1 MFGFLTGVDD
11 LIALAR
17 GLHFAA
23 CVTLTGALIF
33 RELIA
38 GPVLDH
44 LPEARALSGRQA
56 RSLSWTGLSIALISG
71 GAWLWL
77 LAMSVSDQGFREVAG
92 SGALR
97 EVLQSTQ
104 FGVVLQI
111 RTALALLL
119 AACLYFEMSIIARRL
134 ALVLAILLMISLAWT
149 GHAGSSPGHLH
160 LGSDVAH
167 LAAASAWLGG
177 LLPLALLLA
186 SLSRHADWKAAAI
199 RIVRRFST
207 LGMVSVAVLIL
218 SGAIHAWILVG
229 SFRALTETDYGEV
242 LISKLVAFAVMLA
255 LAACNRLILTPRL
268 VSPSGKAAR
277 ALLRNTLIEAVLG
290 LVILLL
296 VGLLGTLH
304 PAVHFL
310 I

>member
-17 GLHFAA
+17 GIHFAG
-23 CVTLTGALIF
+23 CVTLAGALIF
-33 RELIA
+33 RELFA
-38 GPVLDH
+38 GPVLH
-44 LPEARALSGRQA
+44 QLPGASALSGRQA

-104 FGVVLQI
+104 FGIVLQI
-111 RTALALLL
+111 RIALALLL
-119 AACLYFEMSIIARRL
+119 AACLYFEMSMIARRL

-149 GHAGSSPGHLH
+149 GHAGSSPGYLH

-186 SLSRHADWKAAAI
+186 SLWRHADWKAAI
-199 RIVRRFST
+199 QIVRRFST

-229 SFRALTETDYGEV
+229 SFRALTQTDYGEV
-242 LISKLVAFAVMLA
+242 LILKLMAFAGMLA